1 MEPVKHIIQEDLWL
15 SLRHYTG
22 ARIALGRTGVSI
34 PSCKNLE
41 CKMAHAFARD
51 AIYTALEKDNLVNG
65 IAALGYRSVLLHSR
79 AVNRQQYLQRP
90 DLGRR
95 LNDASIE
102 KLRIE
107 QSSKKY
113 QVCISIADGLSATAV
128 NNHVLPLLEQLFPF
142 LHTADFAVAPICIV
156 EQGRVA
162 ISDETGGC
170 MGAELSLILI
180 GERPGM
186 SSPDSLGAYI
196 TYQPGSGNTDA
207 MRNCISNIR
216 AGGLSYVQGAEKI
229 IYLIKESLRLRLSG
243 VKLKDL
249 DRSVGWH
256 ADDTD

>member
-1 MEPVKHIIQEDLWL
+1 
-15 SLRHYTG
+15 
-22 ARIALGRTGVSI
+22 
-34 PSCKNLE
+34 
-41 CKMAHAFARD
+41 MAHAFARD
-51 AIYTALEKDNLVNG
+51 AIYTVFEKDKLASG
-65 IAALGYRSVLLHSR
+65 IKELGHRCLLLHSK

-95 LNDASIE
+95 LDDVSIE

-107 QSSKKY
+107 QSDKKY

-128 NNHVLPLLEQLFPF
+128 NHHVLPLLEQLFPF
-142 LHTADFAVAPICIV
+142 LHAANITVAPICIV

-162 ISDETGGC
+162 ISDETGGYI
-170 MGAELSLILI
+170 GAELSLILI

-196 TYQPGSGNTDA
+196 TYQPDQANTDA
-207 MRNCISNIR
+207 MRNCVSNIR
-216 AGGLSYVQGAEKI
+216 PGGLSYIQGAEKI

-256 ADDTD
+256 TDDAD